1 MRKYWPK
8 LSNPRN
14 FWSHEWTRH
23 GNCYLDLIK
32 NKYKSLMSN
41 QAIYKSYFLKTVSK
55 MKELK
60 ITFEKGKVATKA
72 ELAKI
77 MKIPD
82 NAFYAICGSDNEL
95 DEVRI
100 CFSITGTPG
109 EEKLMKCPIIK
120 DNTICK
126 FPISIK

>member
-1 MRKYWPK
+1 
-8 LSNPRN
+8 
-14 FWSHEWTRH
+14 
-23 GNCYLDLIK
+23 
-32 NKYKSLMSN
+32 MSN